1 MPRSDHDRVVAL
13 AGLFL
18 AISQVRGIARRGALD
33 SEDFETSLLSLLT
46 VEAPSSE
53 AVYGE
58 LFRLRNGLQLVVRQ
72 LERRQ
77 DVELTRYA
85 VALLV
90 LERKL
95 VSRPALLARL
105 RQGIQEATAKLDY
118 FPVTHQAVVASLAQT
133 YLATV
138 STLGPRIMVHGEHLY
153 LNRPENA
160 ERIRCL
166 LLAGIRA
173 AWLWRQSGGGRFT
186 LLWRREP
193 LLVQARR
200 LLGQLAEPS
209 S

>member
-1 MPRSDHDRVVAL
+1 MPRTDHDRVVAL

-18 AISQVRGIARRGALD
+18 AISQVRGIARRGQLD
-33 SEDFETSLLSLLT
+33 SEDFETSLSSILQ
-46 VEAPSSE
+46 VDAFSSE

-58 LFRLRNGLQLVVRQ
+58 LARLRNGLQLLVRQ
-72 LERRQ
+72 LDRQQ

-90 LERKL
+90 LARKL
-95 VSRPALLARL
+95 EARPALLARL
-105 RQGIQEATAKLDY
+105 RQGIQEAIAKLEY
-118 FPVTHQAVVASLAQT
+118 FPVTHQAVVASLAES

-138 STLGPRIMVHGEHLY
+138 STLGPRIMVHGEHLH
-153 LNRPENA
+153 LNHTENA

-186 LLWRREP
+186 LLWRRGA
-193 LLVQARR
+193 LLHQARV
-200 LLGQLAEPS
+200 LLARI
-209 S
+209 

>member
-1 MPRSDHDRVVAL
+1 MPRTDHDRVVAL

-18 AISQVRGIARRGALD
+18 AISQVRGIARRGQLD
-33 SEDFETSLLSLLT
+33 SEDFETSLSSILQVDAS
-46 VEAPSSE
+46 SSE

-58 LFRLRNGLQLVVRQ
+58 LARLRNGLQLLVRQ
-72 LERRQ
+72 LDRQQ

-90 LERKL
+90 LARKL
-95 VSRPALLARL
+95 EARPALLARL
-105 RQGIQEATAKLDY
+105 RQGIQEAIAKLEY
-118 FPVTHQAVVASLAQT
+118 FPVTHQAVVASLAES

-138 STLGPRIMVHGEHLY
+138 STLGPRIMVHGEHLH
-153 LNRPENA
+153 LNHTENA

-186 LLWRREP
+186 LLWRRGA
-193 LLVQARR
+193 LLHQARV
-200 LLGQLAEPS
+200 LLARI
-209 S
+209 